1 MPNTVR
7 VRFAPSPTGEPHV
20 GNIRTALFNW
30 LFARHHGGSFI
41 LRVEDTDQ
49 QRKVQGALES
59 ILLSLKWMGLD
70 WDEGPVDDNDGSQGP
85 FGPYFQSQRLA
96 MYREAANKLVEQGD
110 AYECFCTPARLVEM
124 RKTQTDAKNQIGYD
138 RHCLTTLT
146 TEERQRR
153 VASGEDHVIRFRIPE
168 EQLEVA
174 IHDVIR
180 GDVTW
185 DARLLD
191 DFVMIKSD
199 GFPTYHLANIVDDHG
214 MEITHVLRAEEWL
227 PSTPRHLL
235 LYKAFGWEPPIYAHM
250 PMILGNDRSKLSKR
264 HGATSAL
271 EYKENGYLPETLFN
285 FMALLGWSLDD
296 HTEIFSRDDLVK
308 FFTLD
313 HVGKAGAI
321 FDTEKLTWMNG
332 VYIRALSIP
341 ELASRIQPF
350 LERPQKEGGLSDE
363 VARPLDKDFLLHL
376 VPLVQERLKQLSDA
390 TDMLSL
396 FFETIVDYESITLI
410 QKGTTVEQ
418 TVSALNSTIQRFEA
432 MENWDS
438 VELETIVRTLLNTLG
453 MNPRQLFGTIRLAV
467 TGNTVSPPLFETIYA
482 LGRARTLERLRSAV
496 NALSATM

>member
-1 MPNTVR
+1 
-7 VRFAPSPTGEPHV
+7 
-20 GNIRTALFNW
+20 
-30 LFARHHGGSFI
+30 
-41 LRVEDTDQ
+41 
-49 QRKVQGALES
+49 
-59 ILLSLKWMGLD
+59 
-70 WDEGPVDDNDGSQGP
+70 
-85 FGPYFQSQRLA
+85 
-96 MYREAANKLVEQGD
+96 
-110 AYECFCTPARLVEM
+110 TPARLVEM
-124 RKTQTDAKNQIGYD
+124 RKTQTDTKNQIGYD

-185 DARLLD
+185 DSRLLD

-390 TDMLSL
+390 TD
-396 FFETIVDYESITLI
+396 
-410 QKGTTVEQ
+410 
-418 TVSALNSTIQRFEA
+418 
-432 MENWDS
+432 
-438 VELETIVRTLLNTLG
+438 
-453 MNPRQLFGTIRLAV
+453 
-467 TGNTVSPPLFETIYA
+467 
-482 LGRARTLERLRSAV
+482 
-496 NALSATM
+496 